1 METGIYELMAEEV
14 GMSEEMQMPDSRRR
28 MSHAFGRAG
37 ERLAAVELESQGY
50 HILETN
56 FRCRYGEIDLIVE
69 DECDLVFVEVKM
81 RRGTS
86 SGWPEEA
93 VDARK
98 QRRLL
103 QVAAYYLALH
113 EYGERSW
120 RIDVIAIQLSRSGKL
135 QAMRIYQ
142 HAVTE

>member
-1 METGIYELMAEEV
+1 VCERMAEEV
-14 GMSEEMQMPDSRRR
+14 GMSGETRKPDSRQR

-37 ERLAAVELESQGY
+37 ERLAAVQLESQGY
-50 HILETN
+50 RILETN

-81 RRGTS
+81 RRGTT
-86 SGWPEEA
+86 SGLPEEA

-113 EYGERSW
+113 EYAERSW

-135 QAMRIYQ
+135 QAIRLYQ

>member
-1 METGIYELMAEEV
+1 
-14 GMSEEMQMPDSRRR
+14 MSGDTKRPYSRRG
-28 MSHAFGRAG
+28 MSHAFGCAG
-37 ERLAAVELESQGY
+37 ERLAAVQLESQGY
-50 HILETN
+50 RILETN

-69 DECDLVFVEVKM
+69 DESDLVFVEVKM
-81 RRGTS
+81 RRGTA
-86 SGWPEEA
+86 SGLPEEA

-113 EYGERSW
+113 ECAERSW

-135 QAMRIYQ
+135 QAIRMYQ

>member
-1 METGIYELMAEEV
+1 MAEGV
-14 GMSEEMQMPDSRRR
+14 GMSGEAKKPHSRQR

-37 ERLAAVELESQGY
+37 ERLAAVQLESLGY
-50 HILETN
+50 RILETN
-56 FRCRYGEIDLIVE
+56 FRCRYGEIDLIAE

-81 RRGTS
+81 RRGTA
-86 SGWPEEA
+86 SGLPEEA

-98 QRRLL
+98 QRKLL
-103 QVAAYYLALH
+103 QLAAYYLDLH
-113 EYGERSW
+113 QCAERSW

-135 QAMRIYQ
+135 QAIRMYQ

>member
-1 METGIYELMAEEV
+1 MSGETKN
-14 GMSEEMQMPDSRRR
+14 PHSRQR

-37 ERLAAVELESQGY
+37 ERLAAVQLESQGY
-50 HILETN
+50 RILETN

-81 RRGTS
+81 RRGTA
-86 SGWPEEA
+86 SGLPEEA

-103 QVAAYYLALH
+103 QVA
-113 EYGERSW
+113 SF
-120 RIDVIAIQLSRSGKL
+120 KL
-135 QAMRIYQ
+135 FVCINML
-142 HAVTE
+142 

>member
-1 METGIYELMAEEV
+1 
-14 GMSEEMQMPDSRRR
+14 
-28 MSHAFGRAG
+28 MSHALGCAG
-37 ERLAAVELESQGY
+37 ERLAAVRLESQGY
-50 HILETN
+50 RILETN

-69 DECDLVFVEVKM
+69 DESDLVFVEVKM
-81 RRGTS
+81 RRGTA
-86 SGWPEEA
+86 SGLPEEA

-113 EYGERSW
+113 ECAERSW

-135 QAMRIYQ
+135 QAIRMYQ

>member
-1 METGIYELMAEEV
+1 MTEEV
-14 GMSEEMQMPDSRRR
+14 GMSGETKKPHSRQR
-28 MSHAFGRAG
+28 MSHTFGRAG

-50 HILETN
+50 RILETN

-81 RRGTS
+81 RRGTN

-135 QAMRIYQ
+135 QAIRIYQ